1 MPDLFIQLRWQDL
14 LDVILVACGSYWI
27 IHFIRGTRAVQ
38 MLVGL
43 VVLFLA
49 YFGSQLFELYTL
61 NWVLNNFI
69 SSILLVIVVLF
80 QHDIRRALTEMGR
93 GSLFG
98 IRRRAA
104 YTPLV
109 EELTRAA
116 LSLASKRI
124 GALVVLERTVGLNEY
139 IEVGTPLDAQVS
151 RELLGSIF
159 LPASPIHD
167 GAVVIQAGRIAA
179 AGCYLPLTAN
189 PEVSKQLGTRHRAAI
204 GLTEETDAIV
214 VVVSEEE
221 GTVALV
227 REGQINQVLDAG
239 TLRTELQRF
248 FLHD

>member
-1 MPDLFIQLRWQDL
+1 MPDLFVQLRWQDL
-14 LDVILVACGSYWI
+14 FDVILVAFGAYWI

-49 YFGSQLFELYTL
+49 YFGSQLFEMYTL

-69 SSILLVIVVLF
+69 SSILLITVVLF

-116 LSLASKRI
+116 ISLASKRI

-139 IEVGTPLDAQVS
+139 IQVGTPLDAQLS

-159 LPASPIHD
+159 LPGSPIHD

-189 PEVSKQLGTRHRAAI
+189 PNVSKQFGTRHRAAI

-214 VVVSEEE
+214 VLVSEEE
-221 GTVALV
+221 GTVSLV
-227 REGQINQVLDAG
+227 REGQINQALDAG
-239 TLRTELQRF
+239 ALRNELQQF